1 MLIMKRPIAADSPS
15 PRRRRARAFAPVA
28 LYLVPCLV
36 LAACAAPEPPPAA
49 TQQPLPEQRALF
61 AEPPD
66 DIFDALREGCMS
78 PAQRLVQVSANVIE
92 CRMLMPPNATAG
104 AILRYDGT
112 IDALP
117 ELVIRLRLE
126 QVAEGYEL
134 GAAQFLEV
142 PRAAGGVLHVV
153 YPDPILDRRLQVILT
168 ALGGTITE

>member
-1 MLIMKRPIAADSPS
+1 MLIMKHPDPSDSPKAA
-15 PRRRRARAFAPVA
+15 PRRARASVPLA
-28 LYLVPCLV
+28 LYLVPYLV
-36 LAACAAPEPPPAA
+36 LAACTTPEPPPAA
-49 TQQPLPEQRALF
+49 TQQPLPEQRAIF

-78 PAQRLVQVSANVIE
+78 PTQRLVQVSDNVIE

-126 QVAEGYEL
+126 QVAGGFEL

-153 YPDPILDRRLQVILT
+153 YPDPVLDRRLQVILT

>member
-1 MLIMKRPIAADSPS
+1 MLMMKHPDAADSPHAR
-15 PRRRRARAFAPVA
+15 PRRIRARGPLA
-28 LYLVPCLV
+28 LYLVPCLM

-49 TQQPLPEQRALF
+49 TQQPLPEQRAIF
-61 AEPPD
+61 AEPPE

-78 PAQRLVQVSANVIE
+78 PTQRLVQVSESVIE

-117 ELVIRLRLE
+117 ELVIRLRLD
-126 QVAEGYEL
+126 QVAGGFEL

-142 PRAAGGVLHVV
+142 PRAAGGVIRVV
-153 YPDPILDRRLQVILT
+153 HPDPVLDRRLQAILT